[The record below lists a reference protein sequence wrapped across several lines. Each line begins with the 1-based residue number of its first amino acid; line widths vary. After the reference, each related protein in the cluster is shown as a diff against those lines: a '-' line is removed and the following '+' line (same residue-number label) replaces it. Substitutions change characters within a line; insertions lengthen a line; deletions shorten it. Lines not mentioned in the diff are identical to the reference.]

1 MMVDVTFPR
10 IPTPAEVDEIARRQE
25 PISRNLQITQCYH
38 ELSAVLAARTAGS
51 ANWCTFAT
59 WASKQAGQ
67 TIRQEDL
74 RRAVEGALHDLPGI
88 TQAMER
94 LLTLARQLG
103 AKPQKEDL
111 RQLVWELL
119 NPMAAIERASKAVA
133 RGNQKVFE
141 EIGREFADFFANC
154 GADQSFRE
162 EAIEVCGTTLRPGDP
177 PEGQGYLQK
186 AFRRYYQAMFEPET
200 KKRAE
205 LLLGANIEIGFH
217 EQTRLQPEI
226 VASLDAAILDPEEFV
241 RRLVEVVIPGGG
253 WLALGRVFF
262 LRLLGR
268 LTPLREAAAELVAAI
283 RGQLHVILTEYMMSL
298 ALPHGVTLRLGRDLQ
313 KDYPSSL
320 RELQNPEV
328 RALVEKLDPTP
339 DSTQATGAL
348 DWADLP
354 ERLHFIID
362 FFRSY
367 QEAAEL
373 LEPPFSATQV
383 IALKAGQIPEGEL

>member
-103 AKPQKEDL
+103 AKLQKEDL

-162 EAIEVCGTTLRPGDP
+162 EAIEACGTTLRPGDP

-205 LLLGANIEIGFH
+205 LLFGANIEIGFH

-241 RRLVEVVIPGGG
+241 RRLVEVVIPG
-253 WLALGRVFF
+253 
-262 LRLLGR
+262 
-268 LTPLREAAAELVAAI
+268 
-283 RGQLHVILTEYMMSL
+283 
-298 ALPHGVTLRLGRDLQ
+298 
-313 KDYPSSL
+313 
-320 RELQNPEV
+320 
-328 RALVEKLDPTP
+328 
-339 DSTQATGAL
+339 
-348 DWADLP
+348 
-354 ERLHFIID
+354 
-362 FFRSY
+362 
-367 QEAAEL
+367 
-373 LEPPFSATQV
+373 
-383 IALKAGQIPEGEL
+383 